1 MKHLAE
7 WLETLQA
14 RGVVLRRSGDKLNI
28 NAPHG
33 ELTPAD
39 LKTLRSKKIAILQW
53 LEHSK
58 SKRVPG
64 QPPERPD
71 QSGDQS
77 RNQSGTQN
85 RWHMSEYQL
94 PFWYLE
100 NEQPASGMLNIPV
113 GSRISGELQPHL
125 LQSSMETVR
134 NRHEALR
141 SVVTDG
147 DGMPAWRLMSPE
159 ELTSHPVLETV
170 SLDDE
175 NKLEPLLAK
184 LAAYPFR
191 LEQEPALKCF
201 LCELSATEH
210 VLVVVAHH
218 LAIDGQ
224 SLATIMAELWQSYAD
239 MMTQESSTQASE
251 PATLPMSTLPPAAP
265 LAVIMDSDA
274 AWLSSDE
281 AEQSLLRMQQS
292 LAGDLP
298 SLEIPTDHV
307 RPVTRTARGGQATFT
322 LETEDWNTLKQL
334 AIANQVTGFMAM
346 TALIATTLSYL
357 GGQDEIVI
365 GMPVSLHGHHYDGD
379 TDQVTVGLA
388 MNTVAMRI
396 PTRFQE
402 SFVTLLK
409 DVRNRSM
416 TALNNAR
423 VPIERVVQAVQPHRD
438 ASRTPLY
445 QVLHGFQPDQ
455 QAAFSTGELQLTP
468 MDIGKVTAQTDLAFW
483 YRETGNGVSLVLE
496 YSRDLFEAG
505 TADRIL
511 AQLRHVMRA
520 VTAEP
525 NAPLHTLPLLS
536 QVDTHR
542 LLAEWGKGVE
552 LDIEEP
558 FFDEQ
563 VSRQS
568 RRTPEAIAIS
578 QGNHSLTYAELM
590 RDSAAIAEQL
600 AAHGAGRGSL
610 VGIMV
615 SRTPEILAL
624 LLGILRTGA
633 AYLPLDPDYPD
644 ERLSYML
651 SDSHAAFLVTDS
663 DTASM
668 PDSFDGVPLALDA
681 LLTPGPSHLVDSES
695 AATVNRSTDE
705 RKATDP
711 AYVIYTS
718 GSTGKPKG
726 VVLSHGNL
734 ANFLGAMQQVLPL
747 ERDDRMVALTTLSF
761 DIAALELFLPAVC
774 GARTEIIERDT
785 AVDAERLKDSLT
797 RYRPT
802 VIQATPA
809 TWDMLLATGWQA
821 TADMTIVSGGE
832 GLPTPLARALLGTAK
847 QVLNLYGPTE
857 TTIWS
862 SFHTVT
868 PDDDPIP
875 IGRPIANTQL
885 YVLNA
890 YQQPVPPGSSGELCI
905 GGAGVACGYLERP
918 ELTAERFLPD
928 PFSGKP
934 GARMYRSG
942 DRVRFRPDGTLEC
955 MGRMDNQLKLRGY
968 RIEPGEIEAILLR
981 NPAIQRAAVVAKTI
995 PTAAG
1000 DDVRL
1005 VAYLVLHEGRRLA
1018 TARLREHLARELP
1031 AHMLPQHFVAMDEIP
1046 LTLNGKVDRKSLP
1059 SPLIVA
1065 AAPVRQEPPSTAME
1079 KTIAGIWQ
1087 ELLGPKPIGRADNF
1101 FDLGGHSLLSM
1112 QFIARLYRITGRRLR
1127 PRVLVL
1133 NTLAEIAASCEV
1145 PVESDQGTSSLEKSV
1160 HEKPAPADTTEVPPG
1175 KRQAQWLRKLLQ
1187 RSI

>member
-1 MKHLAE
+1 MKNLAE
-7 WLETLQA
+7 WLKTLQA

-33 ELTPAD
+33 ALTPAD
-39 LKTLRSKKIAILQW
+39 VETLRSKKAAVLEW
-53 LEHSK
+53 LAGMKTNHD
-58 SKRVPG
+58 PG
-64 QPPERPD
+64 KTPVSPD
-71 QSGDQS
+71 QPVHQA
-77 RNQSGTQN
+77 RN

-113 GSRISGELQPHL
+113 GSRISGELRTDL
-125 LQSSMETVR
+125 LQSCLEMLRS
-134 NRHEALR
+134 RHEALR
-141 SVVTDG
+141 SVVTDD
-147 DGMPAWRLMSPE
+147 DGMPAWRLMSSE
-159 ELTSHPVLETV
+159 ELASHPVLEAIH
-170 SLDDE
+170 LDDE
-175 NKLEPLLAK
+175 NELEPLLAK
-184 LAAYPFR
+184 LAAYPFH
-191 LEQEPALKCF
+191 LEHEPALKCF

-224 SLATIMAELWQSYAD
+224 SLATILAELWQGYSDLVAREL
-239 MMTQESSTQASE
+239 QPKAGK
-251 PATLPMSTLPPAAP
+251 PVPMSTLPPAAP
-265 LAVIMDSDA
+265 LAEILDSDA
-274 AWLSSDE
+274 AWLSGDE
-281 AEQSLLRMQQS
+281 ATQSLQRLQQS
-292 LAGDLP
+292 LSGDLP
-298 SLEIPTDHV
+298 TLEIPTDHV
-307 RPVTRTARGGQATFT
+307 RPLTRTALGGQATFT
-322 LETEDWNTLKQL
+322 LDAEDWNTLKQL
-334 AIANQVTGFMAM
+334 AIANQVTGFMVM
-346 TALIATTLSYL
+346 TAMIAATLSYL
-357 GGQDEIVI
+357 GGQEEIMI
-365 GMPVSLHGHHYDGD
+365 GMPVSLHGHHYDGSGGGNGD
-379 TDQVTVGLA
+379 TDRVAVGLA

-396 PTRFQE
+396 PTRFEE
-402 SFVTLLK
+402 SFVSLLRE
-409 DVRNRSM
+409 VRDRSM
-416 TALNNAR
+416 TAFDNAR
-423 VPIERVVQAVQPHRD
+423 VPIERVVQAVQPQRD

-455 QAAFSTGELQLTP
+455 KTSFTTSELRVVP

-483 YRETGNGVSLVLE
+483 YRETGNGLSLVLE

-511 AQLRHVMRA
+511 AQLRLLMRA
-520 VTAEP
+520 VIAEP
-525 NAPLHTLPLLS
+525 DAPLHTLPLLS
-536 QVDTHR
+536 QADTHQ

-558 FFDEQ
+558 FLDKQ
-563 VSRQS
+563 LARQA

-578 QGNHSLTYAELM
+578 QGNHCLNYAELL
-590 RDSAAIAEQL
+590 RASDIIAERL
-600 AAHGAGRGSL
+600 AAQGASRGSL

-615 SRTPEILAL
+615 SRTPELLAL
-624 LLGILRTGA
+624 LLGVLRTGA

-651 SDSHAAFLVTDS
+651 RNSQAALLVTDS
-663 DTASM
+663 ETMSV
-668 PDSFDGVPLALDA
+668 PGGFDGIALALDS
-681 LLTPGPSHLVDSES
+681 LLSPDSLHSTESPSADTFDRTAPVDQQATERL
-695 AATVNRSTDE
+695 AA
-705 RKATDP
+705 DP

-734 ANFLGAMQQVLPL
+734 ANFLGGMQLVLPL
-747 ERDDRMVALTTLSF
+747 ESDDRMAALTTLSF
-761 DIAALELFLPAVC
+761 DIAALELFLPVTC

-785 AVDAERLKDSLT
+785 AVDAERLKDRLN

-809 TWDMLLATGWQA
+809 TWEMLLATGWRA
-821 TADMTIVSGGE
+821 TTGMTIISGGE
-832 GLPTPLARALLGTAK
+832 GLPTPLARELLGTAK
-847 QVLNLYGPTE
+847 RVLNLYGPTE

-862 SFHTVT
+862 SFHAVTVN
-868 PDDDPIP
+868 DDPVP

-890 YQQPVPPGSSGELCI
+890 YRQPVPPGSSGELYI

-934 GARMYRSG
+934 RARMYRSG
-942 DRVRFRPDGTLEC
+942 DRVRFRPDGALEC
-955 MGRMDNQLKLRGY
+955 LGRMDNQLKLRGY
-968 RIEPGEIEAILLR
+968 RIEPGEIEALLLR
-981 NPAIQRAAVVAKTI
+981 NPAIQRAAVVAKAI

-1005 VAYLVLHEGRRLA
+1005 VAYLVLHEGQRLA
-1018 TARLREHLARELP
+1018 TAQLREQLARELP
-1031 AHMLPQHFVAMDEIP
+1031 AHMLPQHFVAMTEIP

-1065 AAPVRQEPPSTAME
+1065 AAPDRHEPPRTAME
-1079 KTIAGIWQ
+1079 KMIAGIWQ
-1087 ELLGPKPIGRADNF
+1087 ELLGPKAVGRADNF

-1112 QFIARLYRITGRRLR
+1112 QFIARLYRITGQRLR

-1133 NTLAEIAASCEV
+1133 NTLAEIAASCDASAKPV
-1145 PVESDQGTSSLEKSV
+1145 P
-1160 HEKPAPADTTEVPPG
+1160 EKPVQPGMAEVPPG
-1175 KRQAQWLRKLLQ
+1175 KRQGQWLRKLLH
-1187 RSI
+1187 RSS